1 MLSVFHK
8 LTIVL
13 LILLTG
19 CAEKP
24 SIEKDK
30 LKDILVDA
38 FRFEA
43 GQQISS
49 NYMLLPDSL
58 WTVNYRFIL
67 KKHGVSE
74 AEFKKTMDFYKRDP
88 VAFSALLDPV
98 IEELKQEEAK
108 SFKR

>member
-1 MLSVFHK
+1 MRTGFYK

-24 SIEKDK
+24 SIEKEK
-30 LKDILVDA
+30 VKNILVDA

-43 GQQISS
+43 AQQVSS

-74 AEFKKTMDFYKRDP
+74 EDFKQTMDYYKQEP
-88 VAFSALLDPV
+88 EEFSALMDPV
-98 IEELKQEEAK
+98 IEELKKEENK